1 MNYQILIT
9 LRNGGKLK
17 AIEETLYEKNG
28 YNVRYFGENGKY
40 YNPSD
45 IVSILPIDKGNQI
58 YEKDFCYQIRKGK
71 EELEREI
78 ESMLLSFSY
87 KYGGIHIDASIK
99 EFEKSDAETGKK
111 STMFDVTLGIRI

>member
-45 IVSILPIDKGNQI
+45 IVSILPIDKGKQI
-58 YEKDFCYQIRKGK
+58 YEKDFCYQMQIRHI
-71 EELEREI
+71 ERLELELRQRQEADSVKHLKDFNYDD
-78 ESMLLSFSY
+78 ER
-87 KYGGIHIDASIK
+87 KT
-99 EFEKSDAETGKK
+99 E
-111 STMFDVTLGIRI
+111 